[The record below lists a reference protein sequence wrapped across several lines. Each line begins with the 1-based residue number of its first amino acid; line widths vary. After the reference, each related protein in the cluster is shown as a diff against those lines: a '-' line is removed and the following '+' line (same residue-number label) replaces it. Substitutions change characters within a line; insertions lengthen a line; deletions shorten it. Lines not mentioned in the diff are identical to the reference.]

1 MLEVSKFILFHKHG
15 LNVIRRHSSS
25 TGRSPYNRG
34 FALII
39 VLWSIVLLSEIIFHI
54 TASGRTELKISSN
67 IVANT
72 IAREATDGAIFQT
85 IFRQSAMKLDQR
97 WVADGGLHEIVIGE
111 TRINVKLE
119 DEASL
124 INPNSASPALV
135 EALLRATG
143 SDSATASK
151 LATAISEWTGTV
163 SVARPRAI
171 VMEDY
176 QNAGLD
182 YGPPGEAMET
192 LDELGQV
199 LGMTPAVLASI
210 RPHLTLFGPPEPSAT
225 SADDYV
231 AIALAEA
238 RAQLGGSLSQPPPD
252 VFTTRITAIG
262 YGPKDARVTRAA
274 IVRFGTVLP
283 SGYAVLAWG
292 DGF

>member
-1 MLEVSKFILFHKHG
+1 MITKANEM
-15 LNVIRRHSSS
+15 RRDSSPKMS
-25 TGRSPYNRG
+25 SQSG

-39 VLWSIVLLSEIIFHI
+39 VLWCIVLLSLIITHV
-54 TASGRTELKISSN
+54 TASGKTELRIANN
-67 IVANT
+67 ILANT
-72 IAREATDGAIFQT
+72 VAREAADGAIFQT
-85 IFRQSAMKLDQR
+85 IFRQSAMRPEQR
-97 WVADGGLHEIVIGE
+97 WVADGSLHEIVLGE

-119 DEASL
+119 DEACW
-124 INPNSASPALV
+124 INPNSASSALV

-151 LATAISEWTGTV
+151 LAIAISEWTGTV
-163 SVARPRAI
+163 SVARPRAT

-199 LGMTPAVLASI
+199 LGMTPTVLASL
-210 RPHLTLFGPPEPSAT
+210 RPHLTLFGPPEPSPT
-225 SADDYV
+225 SADAYV

-238 RAQLGGSLSQPPPD
+238 KTQSGGSLGQPPPD

-262 YGPKDARVTRAA
+262 HGPREASVTRAA
-274 IVRFGTVLP
+274 IVRFGAVLP
-283 SGYAVLAWG
+283 NGYAILAWG